1 MREDWIKQADQSAK
15 MDAVCFISD
24 INNNADDL
32 MVEREWYVERVL
44 YHFHRALKE
53 DTKQYDFN
61 AGKTLFKK
69 EH

>member
-53 DTKQYDFN
+53 DTK
-61 AGKTLFKK
+61 
-69 EH
+69 